1 MRTVSRIRAKGR
13 HRAELNRSLPYI
25 AFFVVA
31 WAAGELV
38 GYVAGAGDSLSK
50 VT

>member
-1 MRTVSRIRAKGR
+1 
-13 HRAELNRSLPYI
+13 
-25 AFFVVA
+25 VVA

-38 GYVAGAGDSLSK
+38 GYVAGAGDSLSR